1 MKKIVAR
8 IVKDTVE
15 VKSSTDSAISGLEAI
30 EVNLIPAWDMLRSKG
45 WTITC
50 LKGDEKKLDF
60 LIWQKGETS
69 QEQLEIE
76 LSVHDWWCQMSD
88 SYSVTLAG
96 EKHMRYIQ
104 ELMLSVGLAKAK
116 ELWNAYCPE
125 EMVME

>member
-8 IVKDTVE
+8 IEKETVE
-15 VKSSTDSAISGLEAI
+15 VKSSTDLAIAGVEF
-30 EVNLIPAWDMLRSKG
+30 NLIPAWKNWDMLRSKG
-45 WTITC
+45 WTNTR
-50 LKGDEKKLDF
+50 LKGDEKEPGY

-88 SYSVTLAG
+88 DYGVTLAG

-125 EMVME
+125 EMVMK